1 MNHNVEGKRKKNMA
15 QTLTFNELRKIKDQ
29 LPSGSMRKIADKLDL
44 NEETV
49 RNYFGGW
56 NFEKGESAGIH
67 FEKGP
72 DGGIVTIE
80 DTTILDMAKKMID

>member
-1 MNHNVEGKRKKNMA
+1 MSK
-15 QTLTFNELRKIKDQ
+15 TITFNELRSIKDR
-29 LPSGSMRKIADKLDL
+29 LPAGSIKKIADNLNL

-67 FEKGP
+67 YEKGP
-72 DGGIVTIE
+72 NGGTVIIE
-80 DTTILDMAKKMID
+80 DTTILDMAKKMIE

>member
-1 MNHNVEGKRKKNMA
+1 MPR
-15 QTLTFNELRKIKDQ
+15 TITFNELREIKDK
-29 LPSGSMRKIADKLDL
+29 LPSGSMKKIAEKLDL

-56 NFEKGESAGIH
+56 NFDKGQSAGVH

-72 DGGIVTIE
+72 NGGIVTLE
-80 DTTILDMAKKMID
+80 DTTILDMASKMID

>member
-1 MNHNVEGKRKKNMA
+1 LDGLRKKIMA
-15 QTLTFNELRKIKDQ
+15 KTITFNELREIKDK
-29 LPSGSMRKIADKLDL
+29 LPSGSMKVIAEKLDL

-56 NFEKGESAGIH
+56 NFEKGESAGVH

-72 DGGIVTIE
+72 NGGIVTIE
-80 DTTILDMAKKMID
+80 DTTILDMAQKMMR